1 MTNFQFNT
9 MTTTNRIMAYANRQ
23 YYLGVHQAKH
33 RIIGRAIKRCV
44 REQHRATVLSV
55 SVMVASI
62 IGMAVATWFLS
73 SIGAG

>member
-9 MTTTNRIMAYANRQ
+9 MTTTNRIMAYANQQ
-23 YYLGVHQAKH
+23 YHLDKYNAKT
-33 RIIGRAIKRCV
+33 RIVNRAIRRCV
-44 REQHRATVLSV
+44 RDQHRATALAV
-55 SVMVASI
+55 SVMVVSI